1 MWCHNSHQISWSTC
15 ILFPSRMLICKSQ
28 FFLTAQKY
36 ACKREAHFRENRGV
50 QEYSRN
56 FLSISM
62 TWFNNCRCQII
73 LQLMPLTHML
83 FKCIVYI
90 FSTQCTDKK
99 LFMIIKYKIEDLLA
113 WVPWHPNQDTELRS
127 SSVV

>member
-1 MWCHNSHQISWSTC
+1 MSQYSSNFLKHLHPFPFPYVNLQIT
-15 ILFPSRMLICKSQ
+15 ILSCCSKTRRVLM
-28 FFLTAQKY
+28 
-36 ACKREAHFRENRGV
+36 REAHFRENRGV
-50 QEYSRN
+50 QEYSRD
-56 FLSISM
+56 FVSISM
-62 TWFNNCRCQII
+62 TWFINCWCQII

-83 FKCIVYI
+83 FNCIVYI

-99 LFMIIKYKIEDLLA
+99 LFKIMKYKIEYLLA